1 MDDQGNTQVHS
12 FQLVVSLTRQN
23 CQADIRLT
31 MVTRSTAHHDFQTD
45 LSGNN
50 SLYGAQM
57 LDAASQQ
64 GLLK

>member
-57 LDAASQQ
+57 LDAGSQQ